1 MNAKEEA
8 RCQKLI
14 DKIDACI
21 LRVLESKPYGT
32 RIAHEL
38 VEEIRLLK
46 QSTASDKAKGI

>member
-21 LRVLESKPYGT
+21 LRVLKSRPPGSF
-32 RIAHEL
+32 
-38 VEEIRLLK
+38 IRFGENEWVIK
-46 QSTASDKAKGI
+46 DRGMI

>member
-32 RIAHEL
+32 RIAFDNGEW
-38 VEEIRLLK
+38 VIKDR
-46 QSTASDKAKGI
+46 GRII